1 MIFFLELQM
10 YLTCVPWQLFY
21 RSEKYQPLIKGQNV
35 RDLIVTA
42 TLHSHCSP
50 LTSDATYI
58 MRNESL

>member
-1 MIFFLELQM
+1 M
-10 YLTCVPWQLFY
+10 YLTCVPWQLSY
-21 RSEKYQPLIKGQNV
+21 RSEKYQALIKGQNV